1 MKLTVHTFVTLDGV
15 MQGPGGA
22 EEDRTG
28 GFEQGGWLMPFGD
41 EDFGRIVSGWFKSAD
56 ALLLGRTTYGLFES
70 FWPHVTDPED
80 PVATAINTLPKH
92 VVSTTLTDPT
102 WANTTVIGDAVAG
115 VKELKAESGREL
127 QVHGSC
133 GLVHTL
139 HDAGLVDEYRLLV
152 APVVLGQGKKLF
164 ADGSAP
170 TGFELVETERTG
182 AGCTYLVL
190 RPSGDVRVGEAAVED
205 GKDVIR

>member
-70 FWPHVTDPED
+70 FWPQVTDPED